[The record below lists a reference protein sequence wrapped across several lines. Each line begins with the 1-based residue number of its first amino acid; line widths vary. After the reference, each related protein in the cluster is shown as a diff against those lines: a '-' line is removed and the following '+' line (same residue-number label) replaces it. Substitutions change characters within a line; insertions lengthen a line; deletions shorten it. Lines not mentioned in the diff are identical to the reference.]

1 MNKKQEIQAEIDEF
15 SALLNEPSVP
25 EDEKAF
31 AKSEI
36 ARLQKSLDK
45 IKDKKPAA
53 APAKKKSK
61 VVSKA
66 KMNREFGKEFMES
79 KDKGRLR
86 EYAKPNNHVY
96 ISKERK
102 KFVLIDKKTK
112 SRWANE
118 FFDKIDEALQFAK
131 DNNLIVDATPTH
143 VAQEIAAKSAPASAN
158 KNDDPGCDDLL
169 AQYNRRKT
177 IQQKSAKKSANTP
190 VVKKDEK
197 AVATV
202 ATRIKKHFKSGEL
215 TRPQIESLIKEL
227 TDKIK
232 ELKSLLKSSEGT
244 GKKKFCGGGTVNSKS
259 YSVPYNM
266 KVTGIYKVTGPNID
280 TQISI
285 AGHEA
290 QNNESQ
296 SLYQSDLNR
305 DENIKSVIV
314 KNTSIKKMSQGK
326 TVQATTTAGVKVKLT
341 RIGDLFS
348 AGGKTGNKEKL
359 FLVTDKNPDQYR
371 RGAPDQRPASF
382 ISQNW
387 SDNLEDLDEDE
398 ETLADFLKDSTRGQ
412 IWSNDEYSFEN
423 IGFVE
428 QKKTGG
434 KAGSN
439 KMVVTSISDIPDINQ
454 KVDAGKVTYRGL
466 GMGKLAD
473 DFYEI
478 AGESGVRIKVDKKEY
493 FITDTDFRKLNWDFE
508 NERWLNKIK
517 FSAPFRKYKTGGP
530 VEGEEIDLFEHYET
544 LPEEVQSVL
553 AEYSDDDQDYESIGI
568 LKDKLEALGYTF
580 DYGLDAVPYDLRKMS
595 AKGGSVVS
603 DLPKNRRANKKYSHF
618 AVRKSDGKIAAGWE
632 TLSDIESLKHFAKQ
646 DLKDM
651 DLKPTDFKILSKSAI
666 LRTGVNPFDLN
677 NWIKPEIA
685 ANVKAKKG
693 TIVKSRKQAMPTDLS
708 KNRNEKSGTETNK
721 GWKHSRNNRNK

>member
-25 EDEKAF
+25 EDEKSF

-45 IKDKKPAA
+45 IKDKKPIAP
-53 APAKKKSK
+53 PAKKKAA
-61 VVSKA
+61 VVA
-66 KMNREFGKEFMES
+66 KDNK
-79 KDKGRLR
+79 
-86 EYAKPNNHVY
+86 HVY
-96 ISKERK
+96 VSKERK

-131 DNNLIVDATPTH
+131 DNNLIVDSTPTH
-143 VAQEIAAKSAPASAN
+143 VAQEIAAKSAPTSSN

-177 IQQKSAKKSANTP
+177 IQQKSSKKAANTP

-244 GKKKFCGGGTVNSKS
+244 GKKKFCSGGPVKSKS

-314 KNTSIKKMSQGK
+314 KNTSIKKMSQGQP
-326 TVQATTTAGVKVKLT
+326 VQATTTSGVKVKLT

-359 FLVTDKNPDQYR
+359 FLVSDKNPDQYR
-371 RGAPDQRPASF
+371 RGTPDQRPASF

-412 IWSNDEYSFEN
+412 VWSNDEYSFEN

-428 QKKTGG
+428 QKKAGG

-439 KMVVTSISDIPDINQ
+439 KMVVTSI
-454 KVDAGKVTYRGL
+454 
-466 GMGKLAD
+466 
-473 DFYEI
+473 
-478 AGESGVRIKVDKKEY
+478 
-493 FITDTDFRKLNWDFE
+493 
-508 NERWLNKIK
+508 
-517 FSAPFRKYKTGGP
+517 
-530 VEGEEIDLFEHYET
+530 
-544 LPEEVQSVL
+544 
-553 AEYSDDDQDYESIGI
+553 
-568 LKDKLEALGYTF
+568 
-580 DYGLDAVPYDLRKMS
+580 
-595 AKGGSVVS
+595 S

-618 AVRKSDGKIAAGWE
+618 AVRKSDGKIATGWE
-632 TLSDIESLKHFAKQ
+632 TISDVESLKHFAKQ

-651 DLKPTDFKILSKSAI
+651 DLKPSDFKILSKSAI
-666 LRTGVNPFDLN
+666 IRTGVNPFDLN
-677 NWIKPEIA
+677 NWIKPEMSSK
-685 ANVKAKKG
+685 VKAKKG

-708 KNRNEKSGTETNK
+708 KNKNENSGTETNK